1 MKYRILPIILSVIIC
16 MNGGVIAYANEAYKN
31 DSTIIEQRYEAVG
44 DYNCNLSISKNVA
57 YYKIVVS
64 SKVAYKITVNMEL
77 QQKSGSKWIKLKTK
91 KFTGY
96 KIENTFS
103 DECDVDDNNAEY
115 RVYYK
120 ITAYYDDETEVISG
134 YKYN

>member
-1 MKYRILPIILSVIIC
+1 MKYKILPIALSVIMC
-16 MNGGVIAYANEAYKN
+16 MNGGAVVYANELYKAEN
-31 DSTIIEQRYEAVG
+31 TMIERRYEVINN
-44 DYNCNLSISKNVA
+44 YRCNLNVFN
-57 YYKIVVS
+57 
-64 SKVAYKITVNMEL
+64 KVASYKLYVNSGVSDKVIVSMEL

>member
-1 MKYRILPIILSVIIC
+1 MKYKILPIVLSVIMC
-16 MNGGVIAYANEAYKN
+16 MNGGAVVYANELYKAEN
-31 DSTIIEQRYEAVG
+31 TMIERRYEVINN
-44 DYNCNLSISKNVA
+44 YRCNLSIFN
-57 YYKIVVS
+57 
-64 SKVAYKITVNMEL
+64 KVASYKLYVNSGVADKVIVSMEL

>member
-1 MKYRILPIILSVIIC
+1 MKYKILPIVLSVIMC
-16 MNGGVIAYANEAYKN
+16 MNGGAVVYANELYKAEN
-31 DSTIIEQRYEAVG
+31 TMIERRYEVINN
-44 DYNCNLSISKNVA
+44 YRCNLSIFN
-57 YYKIVVS
+57 
-64 SKVAYKITVNMEL
+64 KVASYKLYVNSGVADKVIVSMEL

-120 ITAYYDDETEVISG
+120 ITAYYDDETELISG